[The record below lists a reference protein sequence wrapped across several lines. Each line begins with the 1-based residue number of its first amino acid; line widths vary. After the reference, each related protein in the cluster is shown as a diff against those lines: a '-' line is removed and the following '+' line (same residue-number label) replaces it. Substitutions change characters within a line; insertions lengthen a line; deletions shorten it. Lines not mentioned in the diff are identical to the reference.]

1 MTSEFELEHRK
12 RAERERELCFDLL
25 NSIETNPSRL
35 HNINASITD
44 EGDGF
49 KYVTLNISGVV
60 TDDMKKVARFHYVAE
75 YGDD

>member
-1 MTSEFELEHRK
+1 MSKPPKIQSFVQVEPMIY
-12 RAERERELCFDLL
+12 AYNL

-49 KYVTLNISGVV
+49 KYITLNISGVV